1 MKVIKLPKKETKM
14 KFIKSL
20 IESLVL
26 KIMLRRSD
34 EIFKAVD
41 SMLDGKHEVTDEELD
56 AAMAEL
62 MKE

>member
-26 KIMLRRSD
+26 KIMLCRSD